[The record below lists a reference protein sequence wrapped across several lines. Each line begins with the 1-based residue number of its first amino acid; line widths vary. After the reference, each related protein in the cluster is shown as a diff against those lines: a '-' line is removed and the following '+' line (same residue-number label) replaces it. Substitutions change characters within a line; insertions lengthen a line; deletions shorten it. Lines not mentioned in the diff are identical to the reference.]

1 MSDLQAT
8 KAVGDPMITMVGLD
22 HRRASVEARG
32 RLTYAGDALAL
43 ALRTLGNQPAVN
55 EAVILSTCNRT
66 EMYLA
71 SDDPAEALQSAR
83 RLLAATYARSA
94 SDASLAR
101 AEPHG
106 AIVVASQPALAD
118 LLYTLE
124 GAAAASH
131 LHEVAAGLRSMVVGE
146 PQILG
151 QTRVA
156 LAAAEREQVVGE
168 ELRAVFTS
176 ALKIGK
182 RVRTETD
189 INRADVSV
197 AGLAVRV
204 AREALGDLRGK
215 TALLIGAGRTNQL
228 SGALLRA
235 EGIGRLLIA
244 NRSLVS
250 AQTLASQLGG
260 QAIALDDASA
270 LASAIA
276 EAHVIVSATAAPQ
289 IVLGAGAIATAR
301 AGHAGHA
308 GHAGQQAPL
317 MVVDLAVP
325 SDVAPEVAALP
336 GVTLLTLD
344 TLREMADF
352 DAQSDPAVVA
362 SLQGHARDI
371 ERARQII
378 AEGMRDYTRTLTMR
392 LAVPGIAALRRH
404 VDHSEELELAQA
416 LSQLD
421 HLSER
426 DRAII
431 ERFGSRLVDKMFHHL
446 VRRIRSLAEY
456 DEIPPEVTMRVL
468 AQLFAEPET
477 PDRDS
482 RR

>member
-1 MSDLQAT
+1 
-8 KAVGDPMITMVGLD
+8 MITMVGLD

-43 ALRTLGNQPAVN
+43 ALRTLGSEPAVH
-55 EAVILSTCNRT
+55 EAIILSTCNRT
-66 EMYLA
+66 EIYLA

-83 RLLAATYARSA
+83 RLLAATYARDESGA
-94 SDASLAR
+94 SSST
-101 AEPHG
+101 EPHS
-106 AIVVASQPALAD
+106 AIVVASQPALD
-118 LLYTLE
+118 ELLYSEE
-124 GAAAASH
+124 GSAAASH
-131 LHEVAAGLRSMVVGE
+131 LHEVAAGLRSMVIGE

-151 QTRVA
+151 QTRAA

-168 ELRAVFTS
+168 ELRTAFTS

-182 RVRTETD
+182 RVRAETD

-197 AGLAVRV
+197 AGLGVRA

-235 EGIGRLLIA
+235 EGIGRLRIA
-244 NRSLVS
+244 NRSLAS
-250 AQTLASQLGG
+250 AQALASQLGG
-260 QAIALDDASA
+260 QAIALDDLKT
-270 LASAIA
+270 LATAIG
-276 EAHVIVSATAAPQ
+276 EADLIISATAAPQ
-289 IVLGAGAIATAR
+289 IVLDADAIAMGR
-301 AGHAGHA
+301 VGR
-308 GHAGQQAPL
+308 QAPL
-317 MVVDLAVP
+317 VVIDLAVP
-325 SDVAPEVAALP
+325 GDVAPQAAALP
-336 GVTLLTLD
+336 GATLLTLD

-352 DAQSDPAVVA
+352 DAHTDPAVVA
-362 SLQGHARDI
+362 SLQAHARDI

-378 AEGMRDYTRTLTMR
+378 AEGMREYTRALTIR

-404 VDHSEELELAQA
+404 VDRSEELELAQA
-416 LSQLD
+416 LAQLD

-456 DEIPPEVTMRVL
+456 DEIPPDVTMRVL
-468 AQLFAEPET
+468 AQLFAEPTT

-482 RR
+482 QG